1 MAKRVHP
8 LLSVSGNFGKYGG
21 AHNIHGTAIG
31 ATHMGPHHQLYFRG
45 VIRAADENKRS
56 LNQTS
61 DEKSEVTRRMSHGA
75 EAYLDRQ
82 GLTVLP
88 RHPHTERAPIVLRE
102 ADGNPTLA
110 GWHFRERG
118 GAMPQRFPRAPP
130 PPGPLADTN
139 ISQKNRAF
147 NPPPDPAPP
156 APPRRRLKKK
166 MERDPA
172 PAADAPRRLPENKIS
187 QKNRAV
193 REVDEI
199 EAAVAARQAPGFVLE
214 EALADVMEE
223 DMPAE
228 RALRDPDAD
237 LFGDDD
243 EEEPAPIDRPR
254 RPEPPTMPPQEAAP
268 SRSPSKESSS
278 SSSSS
283 SSSAAP
289 VPAAGSADVNPLDE
303 PDPAVP
309 VVDDIEEFRA
319 LLPILTPAETRQLQH
334 PLRSSEED
342 GEGKIEF
349 MGKKISAALRK
360 QYLKMINDEIRKRT
374 EANEGKPGIRIKG

>member
-1 MAKRVHP
+1 
-8 LLSVSGNFGKYGG
+8 
-21 AHNIHGTAIG
+21 
-31 ATHMGPHHQLYFRG
+31 
-45 VIRAADENKRS
+45 
-56 LNQTS
+56 
-61 DEKSEVTRRMSHGA
+61 
-75 EAYLDRQ
+75 
-82 GLTVLP
+82 
-88 RHPHTERAPIVLRE
+88 
-102 ADGNPTLA
+102 
-110 GWHFRERG
+110 
-118 GAMPQRFPRAPP
+118 
-130 PPGPLADTN
+130 
-139 ISQKNRAF
+139 
-147 NPPPDPAPP
+147 
-156 APPRRRLKKK
+156 